1 MMNIWTPVFGGI
13 ISIRFAAKGCSA
25 SFPSDDRG
33 PGDTCSCKSP
43 ASHGAETRSNGVYG
57 LQIFYRILILLML
70 VWGTVYL
77 TIQPAYS
84 VHLYLIA
91 LYLFVTFFEL
101 RGNPFNRGVYHLLIL
116 LLLANAGMQ
125 FFLIEEPNILS
136 GFVSLFF
143 AFFAWQSVQRLRR
156 G

>member
-1 MMNIWTPVFGGI
+1 MIEN
-13 ISIRFAAKGCSA
+13 
-25 SFPSDDRG
+25 

>member
-1 MMNIWTPVFGGI
+1 MTHVATW
-13 ISIRFAAKGCSA
+13 
-25 SFPSDDRG
+25 
-33 PGDTCSCKSP
+33 
-43 ASHGAETRSNGVYG
+43 SNGVYG
-57 LQIFYRILILLML
+57 LLIFYRILILLML

-77 TIQPAYS
+77 VVQPAYS

-101 RGNPFNRGVYHLLIL
+101 RGKPFSQGVYYLVIF

-125 FFLIEEPNILS
+125 FFFLKEPNILS

-156 G
+156 GH